1 MTDHINITNQSDDSG
16 SVNDI
21 VLTSNDRFERR
32 FLLKDKRI
40 GVSISECEDLEEL
53 GFDINHLRDA
63 MIETAKYTLSLGGAL
78 AYGGDLRNGGFTE
91 LFFDLL
97 NYYNVPDSNEERFYS
112 YLAWPLSLNLTK
124 EQRAELIT
132 KVTFIP
138 VDPPSDIEIKDLNE
152 FLPPSKGENQYLW
165 ARCLTE
171 MREKMN
177 HSCDARV
184 FLGGKTSGFKGKYP
198 GVLEEFVIALNK
210 EQPIFLIGAFGGVTK
225 QIVALLED
233 KDTSIFDQ
241 DYMADNEEYQK
252 LITLFNQNYSEKPVN
267 YSEIKEVINKLG
279 WEGISLLNGL
289 TLSQNKRLATTP
301 HISEIIYLIL
311 LGLTQ
316 KFSS

>member
-1 MTDHINITNQSDDSG
+1 MTDQINITNQSDDSG
-16 SVNDI
+16 AVNDI
-21 VLTSNDRFERR
+21 VLISNDSFERR
-32 FLLKDKRI
+32 FLLKGKRI

-53 GFDINHLRDA
+53 GFDINHLRDV
-63 MIETAKYTLSLGGAL
+63 MIETAKYILSLGGAL

-97 NYYNVPDSNEERFYS
+97 NYYNVPESNEDRFHS

-124 EQRAELIT
+124 QQRAELIS

-138 VDPPSDIEIKDLNE
+138 VDPPTEIEIKDLNE
-152 FLPPSKGENQYLW
+152 YLPPSKGENQYIW

-177 HSCDARV
+177 LSCDARV

-198 GVLEEFVIALNK
+198 GVLEEFIIAIKK

-225 QIVALLED
+225 QIIELLED

-241 DYMADNEEYQK
+241 SYMADNEEYQE
-252 LITLFNQNYSEKPVN
+252 LITLFNQNYSEEPVK
-267 YSEIKEVINKLG
+267 YSEIKELINNLG
-279 WEGISLLNGL
+279 WEGVSNLNGL
-289 TLSQNKRLATTP
+289 TISQNKRLATTP

-311 LGLTQ
+311 FGLTQ
-316 KFSS
+316 KFTS

>member
-1 MTDHINITNQSDDSG
+1 MTDQINITNQSDDSG

-32 FLLKDKRI
+32 FLLKGKRI

-63 MIETAKYTLSLGGAL
+63 MIETAKYVLSLGGAL

-97 NYYNVPDSNEERFYS
+97 NYYNVPESNEDRFYS

-124 EQRAELIT
+124 QQRAELIS
-132 KVTFIP
+132 KVTFLT
-138 VDPPSDIEIKDLNE
+138 VDPPADIKIKDLNE
-152 FLPPSKGENQYLW
+152 YLPPSTGENQYKW

-177 HSCDARV
+177 LSCDARV

-198 GVLEEFVIALNK
+198 GVLEEFVIALKK

-225 QIVALLED
+225 QIIELLEGE
-233 KDTSIFDQ
+233 DTSIFDQ
-241 DYMADNEEYQK
+241 DYMADNEEYQE
-252 LITLFNQNYSEKPVN
+252 LISLFNQNFSEEPVN
-267 YSEIKEVINKLG
+267 YSQIKEEINNLG
-279 WEGISLLNGL
+279 WEGLSSLNGL

-301 HISEIIYLIL
+301 HLTEIIYLIL

>member
-1 MTDHINITNQSDDSG
+1 MTDQINITNQSDDSG
-16 SVNDI
+16 AVNDI
-21 VLTSNDRFERR
+21 VLTSNDHFERR
-32 FLLKDKRI
+32 FLLKGKRI
-40 GVSISECEDLEEL
+40 GVSISECEDMEEL

-63 MIETAKYTLSLGGAL
+63 MIETAKYILSLGGAL

-97 NYYNVPDSNEERFYS
+97 NYYNVPESNEDRFHS
-112 YLAWPLSLNLTK
+112 YLSWPLSLNLTNQ
-124 EQRAELIT
+124 QRAELIS

-138 VDPPSDIEIKDLNE
+138 VDSPTDIEIKDLNE
-152 FLPPSKGENQYLW
+152 YLPPSKGENQYIW

-177 HSCDARV
+177 LSCDARV

-198 GVLEEFVIALNK
+198 GVLEEFVIALKK

-225 QIVALLED
+225 QIIELLEGN
-233 KDTSIFDQ
+233 DTSIFDH
-241 DYMADNEEYQK
+241 DYMADNEEYQE
-252 LITLFNQNYSEKPVN
+252 LILLFNQNFSEEPVN
-267 YSEIKEVINKLG
+267 YSQIKEVINNLG
-279 WEGISLLNGL
+279 WEGLCSLNGL

-311 LGLTQ
+311 FGLTQ
-316 KFSS
+316 KFTR